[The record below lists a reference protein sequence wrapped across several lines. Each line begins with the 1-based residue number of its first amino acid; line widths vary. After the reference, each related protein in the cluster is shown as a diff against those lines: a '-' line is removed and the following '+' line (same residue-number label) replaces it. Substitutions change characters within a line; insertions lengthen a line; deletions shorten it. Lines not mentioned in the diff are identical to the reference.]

1 VNKKATD
8 PYVDYWEKKAEKP
21 MMALS
26 LIFAVIIVLPSAD
39 SLSPVWRHWLSHID
53 LAIWIIFGIDYVG
66 KLLISNNRLRFVRTH
81 LFELAIVVLPF
92 IRPLRLLRLIPLVG
106 YFLRM
111 SQHRLSGRLL
121 QFAVLAAVLIVVS
134 SALIMYEIE
143 HHAPN
148 PNIHSVGDAIWWA
161 IATITTV
168 GYGDRYP
175 TTGAGRALATVV
187 LISGIGIIGIVTAS
201 IAATFVRSDEAEAD
215 AVEMKELLKRLERI
229 EKKLDELGK

>member
-1 VNKKATD
+1 MNKKVAD

-21 MMALS
+21 MMLLS

-39 SLSPVWRHWLSHID
+39 SLSVTWKHWLNHID
-53 LAIWIIFGIDYVG
+53 LAIWIIFGIDYIA
-66 KLLISNNRLRFVRTH
+66 KFLISNNKSRFVRTH
-81 LFELAIVVLPF
+81 IFELAIVVLPF

-121 QFAVLAAVLIVVS
+121 QFALLAAVLIVVS
-134 SALIMYEIE
+134 SALIMFEIE
-143 HHAPN
+143 RHAPH
-148 PNIHSVGDAIWWA
+148 PNIQTVGDAIWWA
-161 IATITTV
+161 ITSITTV

-175 TTGAGRALATVV
+175 TTGAGRALATLV
-187 LISGIGIIGIVTAS
+187 LISGIAIIGVVTAS
-201 IAATFVRSDEAEAD
+201 IAATFVRSDEEEAD
-215 AVEMKELLKRLERI
+215 SIDMKELVKRLNRI